1 MKFKQK
7 EGFTL
12 VELLIAVLILAGAI
26 SGILMLFTTSMLSSQ
41 QAWDTTVATFHG
53 EHVLEEMQARD
64 SLNSILAVDWKR
76 WVEEQRLNTLPDEVI
91 EVTFADPDNDPL
103 NIQVQVDW
111 IRKSREYNVTLIT
124 KITK

>member
-1 MKFKQK
+1 MNFKQK

-12 VELLIAVLILAGAI
+12 VELLIAVFILAGAI
-26 SGILMLFTTSMLSSQ
+26 SGILMLFTTSMISSQ

-64 SLNSILAVDWKR
+64 SLDSILTVNWRR

-103 NIQVQVDW
+103 DIQVQVDW
-111 IRKSREYNVTLIT
+111 VRKSRVHNITLNTRMT
-124 KITK
+124 K